1 MPKPLKAFLGRLLTA
16 IVAGTILAFLISLFQ
31 PFLDWSIKLF
41 TPYLRLNRPHY
52 AIVQA
57 FLILLSLLLLGLLA
71 KFPQKLWHSLRLGLI
86 PFQQWVWA
94 SSVMIFWVM
103 LEFHQARVAWGIVGV
118 TILLTAGYN
127 LIQRRAATVE
137 PKQLGHLDSD
147 LPIPE
152 DGEDLVGRR
161 PIIND
166 LISDI
171 VLEKPEVIAIT
182 GAYGE
187 GKT

>member
-1 MPKPLKAFLGRLLTA
+1 
-16 IVAGTILAFLISLFQ
+16 
-31 PFLDWSIKLF
+31 
-41 TPYLRLNRPHY
+41 
-52 AIVQA
+52 
-57 FLILLSLLLLGLLA
+57 
-71 KFPQKLWHSLRLGLI
+71 
-86 PFQQWVWA
+86 
-94 SSVMIFWVM
+94 M

-137 PKQLGHLDSD
+137 PKQLGLLDSD

-152 DGEDLVGRR
+152 DGEDLLGRR